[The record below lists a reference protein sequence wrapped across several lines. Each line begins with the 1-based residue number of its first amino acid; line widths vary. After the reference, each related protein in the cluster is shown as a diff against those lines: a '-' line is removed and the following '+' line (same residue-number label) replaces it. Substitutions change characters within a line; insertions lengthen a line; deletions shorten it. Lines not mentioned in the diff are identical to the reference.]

1 MERIV
6 SKPNA
11 TIGDDVERDFTLQAV
26 SFGNSS
32 YIFGVEIGR
41 SVAVPGGKRQAE
53 ITGDL
58 CVLMFTGE
66 KDEIVLVT
74 EPIVR

>member
-1 MERIV
+1 M
-6 SKPNA
+6 
-11 TIGDDVERDFTLQAV
+11 IGDDIERDFTLQAV

-32 YIFGVEIGR
+32 YIFSVEIGR
-41 SVAVPGGKRQAE
+41 SIAVPAAKRQAE

-66 KDEIVLVT
+66 NDEIVLVT
-74 EPIVR
+74 QPIRYVKARLSI